1 MDFNKTILRRW
12 LSFPILNYNDCN
24 GDSFLCV
31 LQVDSMT
38 IKAPEDLLL
47 TVEGLLSCSL
57 PYICKLQNAL

>member
-38 IKAPEDLLL
+38 
-47 TVEGLLSCSL
+47 T
-57 PYICKLQNAL
+57 N